1 MLTLSGEE
9 WQVLTNAVKEGG
21 GEERLLIKYICDIIS
36 ASIENNPGGD
46 DNYNLLFDYIN
57 NKRHHSN
64 NNNNN
69 VVNARKVG
77 GELPFDSIATEL
89 GKTVKFLT
97 HPQDIE
103 NLSMVSK
110 EFTAVLRYDIDK
122 AWKYLVKKILG
133 TVFPIIKRKSF
144 LQTRRGKGVTPTTQ
158 TTIQLNC
165 HSCAQVVLEYKKC
178 EICNGLN
185 MLLTR
190 TKSRADMLQ
199 GFYPC

>member
-1 MLTLSGEE
+1 
-9 WQVLTNAVKEGG
+9 VLTNAVKEGG

-122 AWKYLVKKILG
+122 AWKYLVKKDFGHSLPNNKKKVLPPNQ
-133 TVFPIIKRKSF
+133 TWKRCYPNNSDDHSTQLSF
-144 LQTRRGKGVTPTTQ
+144 LCSSGVG
-158 TTIQLNC
+158 I
-165 HSCAQVVLEYKKC
+165 
-178 EICNGLN
+178 
-185 MLLTR
+185 
-190 TKSRADMLQ
+190 
-199 GFYPC
+199 